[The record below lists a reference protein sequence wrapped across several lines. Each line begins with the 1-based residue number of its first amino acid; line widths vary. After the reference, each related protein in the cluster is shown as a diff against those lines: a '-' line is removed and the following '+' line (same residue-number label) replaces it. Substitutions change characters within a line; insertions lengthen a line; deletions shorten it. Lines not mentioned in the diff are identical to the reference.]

1 LLLVI
6 LETCLYYKP
15 FNFCT
20 AGYAFIVNTT
30 QGEPDVKETKPE
42 EAKHETESI
51 RMPLGAHLEEM
62 RRRVVYS
69 LVSIVLCFILC
80 WFFKVQILDIAKRPH
95 KYAMEK
101 VGLST
106 ELQVL
111 SYQEG
116 FYAYMKLC
124 FITSVFLAYP
134 FVIYQIWQFV
144 SSGLYKRE
152 QRYVLLFLPI
162 SYAAF
167 VVGGLFGY
175 FLLIPFGLQFLISIL
190 GPGIQPIITMQDY
203 VSFVFMLTVA
213 LGLVFQLP
221 LLMLLLS
228 KIRFISPDKF
238 IAWRK
243 YAVLVIFII
252 AAIVTPPDPFTQIMT
267 AIPMIVLY
275 ELGILIARPTKKG
288 FTFLGMIVGGGLMLL
303 FVFYFYLTHKG
314 GEVNL
319 LDTRGEVLFMYPEGR
334 EWERVSNHTHFRN
347 GIALKTG
354 GEGRTALSAK
364 KGVDVGM
371 DENTEV
377 HFLDPRKIRLTSGQI
392 LISTKGL
399 EMPLEIDT
407 PNGRIRTQGGTLN
420 IVAKDFV
427 TIVTAVKGDAILF
440 MEGEEKKLLEGRQHK
455 MSIGGEP
462 VDIGAIITW
471 SEGVIN
477 KPEGSK

>member
-1 LLLVI
+1 
-6 LETCLYYKP
+6 
-15 FNFCT
+15 
-20 AGYAFIVNTT
+20 
-30 QGEPDVKETKPE
+30 
-42 EAKHETESI
+42 
-51 RMPLGAHLEEM
+51 MPLGAHLEEL

-69 LVSIVLCFILC
+69 LISIVLCFILC
-80 WFFKVQILDIAKRPH
+80 WFFKVQILDMAKRPH
-95 KYAMEK
+95 KFAMEK

-144 SSGLYKRE
+144 SAGLYKKE
-152 QRYVLLFLPI
+152 QRYVLLFLPV

-175 FLLIPFGLQFLISIL
+175 FLLIPFGLQFLIGIL
-190 GPGIQPIITMQDY
+190 GPGIQPIITMKDY

-221 LLMLLLS
+221 LVMLLLS
-228 KIRFISPDKF
+228 KIRFITPDKF

-243 YAVLVIFII
+243 YAILVIFII
-252 AAIVTPPDPFTQIMT
+252 AAIVTPPDPFTQSMT

-288 FTFLGMIVGGGLMLL
+288 FFLLGTIVGGGILLLLM
-303 FVFYFYLTHKG
+303 FYFYFTHKG

-319 LDTRGEVLFMYPEGR
+319 LDTRGEVQFLHPEGQ
-334 EWERVSNHTHFRN
+334 EWEKVANHTRFRN
-347 GIALKTG
+347 GVTLKTG
-354 GEGRTALSAK
+354 SEGSIALSTR
-364 KGVDVGM
+364 KGIDIGM
-371 DENTEV
+371 DANTEV
-377 HFLDPRKIRLTSGQI
+377 HIVDSLKLRMKSGQI
-392 LISTKGL
+392 LISVKGL
-399 EMPLEIDT
+399 KTPLEIDT
-407 PNGRIRTQGGTLN
+407 PNGRIRTEQGTLN
-420 IVAKDFV
+420 IVAKDFI
-427 TIVTAVKGDAILF
+427 TIVTAVKGDAVLVT
-440 MEGEEKKLLEGRQHK
+440 EGEEKKLLEGRQHK

-462 VDIGAIITW
+462 VDIGAIINW

-477 KPEGSK
+477 KSAGGE

>member
-1 LLLVI
+1 
-6 LETCLYYKP
+6 
-15 FNFCT
+15 
-20 AGYAFIVNTT
+20 
-30 QGEPDVKETKPE
+30 
-42 EAKHETESI
+42 
-51 RMPLGAHLEEM
+51 MPLGAHLEEL
-62 RRRVVYS
+62 RRRVIYS
-69 LVSIVLCFILC
+69 LISIVLCFILC
-80 WFFKVQILDIAKRPH
+80 WFFKVQILDMAKRPH
-95 KYAMEK
+95 KFAMEK

-144 SSGLYKRE
+144 SAGLYKKE
-152 QRYVLLFLPI
+152 QRYVLLFLPV

-175 FLLIPFGLQFLISIL
+175 FLLIPFGLQFLIGIL
-190 GPGIQPIITMQDY
+190 GPGIQPIITMKDY

-221 LLMLLLS
+221 LVMLLLS
-228 KIRFISPDKF
+228 KIRFITPDKF

-243 YAVLVIFII
+243 YAILVIFII
-252 AAIVTPPDPFTQIMT
+252 AAIVTPPDPFTQSMT

-288 FTFLGMIVGGGLMLL
+288 IFLLGTIVGGGILLLLM
-303 FVFYFYLTHKG
+303 FYFYFTHKG

-319 LDTRGEVLFMYPEGR
+319 LDTRGEVQFLHPEGQ
-334 EWERVSNHTHFRN
+334 EWEKVANHTRFRN
-347 GIALKTG
+347 GVTLKTG
-354 GEGRTALSAK
+354 SEGSIALSTR
-364 KGVDVGM
+364 KGIDIGM
-371 DENTEV
+371 DANTEV
-377 HFLDPRKIRLTSGQI
+377 HIVDSLKLRMKSGQI
-392 LISTKGL
+392 LISVKGL
-399 EMPLEIDT
+399 KTPLEIDT
-407 PNGRIRTQGGTLN
+407 PNGRIRTERGTLN
-420 IVAKDFV
+420 IVAKDFI
-427 TIVTAVKGDAILF
+427 TIVTAVKGDAVLVT
-440 MEGEEKKLLEGRQHK
+440 EGEEKKLLEGRQHK

-462 VDIGAIITW
+462 VDIGAIINW

-477 KPEGSK
+477 KSAGGE

>member
-1 LLLVI
+1 
-6 LETCLYYKP
+6 
-15 FNFCT
+15 
-20 AGYAFIVNTT
+20 
-30 QGEPDVKETKPE
+30 
-42 EAKHETESI
+42 
-51 RMPLGAHLEEM
+51 MPLGAHLEEL
-62 RRRVVYS
+62 RRRVIYS
-69 LVSIVLCFILC
+69 LISIVLCFILC
-80 WFFKVQILDIAKRPH
+80 WFFKVQILDMAKRPH
-95 KYAMEK
+95 KFAMEK

-144 SSGLYKRE
+144 SAGLYKKE
-152 QRYVLLFLPI
+152 QRYVLLFLPV

-175 FLLIPFGLQFLISIL
+175 FLLIPFGLQFLIGIL
-190 GPGIQPIITMQDY
+190 GPGIQPIITMKDY

-221 LLMLLLS
+221 LVMLLLS
-228 KIRFISPDKF
+228 KIRFITPDKF

-243 YAVLVIFII
+243 YAILVIFII
-252 AAIVTPPDPFTQIMT
+252 AAIVTPPDPFTQSMT

-288 FTFLGMIVGGGLMLL
+288 FFLLGTIVGGGILLLLM
-303 FVFYFYLTHKG
+303 FYFYFTHKG

-319 LDTRGEVLFMYPEGR
+319 LDTRGEVQFLHPEGQ
-334 EWERVSNHTHFRN
+334 EWEKVANHTRFRN
-347 GIALKTG
+347 GVTLKTG
-354 GEGRTALSAK
+354 SEGSIALSTR
-364 KGVDVGM
+364 KGIDIGM
-371 DENTEV
+371 DANTEV
-377 HFLDPRKIRLTSGQI
+377 HIVDSLKLRMKSGQI
-392 LISTKGL
+392 LISVKGL
-399 EMPLEIDT
+399 KTPLEIDT
-407 PNGRIRTQGGTLN
+407 PNGRIRTERGTLN
-420 IVAKDFV
+420 IVAKDFI
-427 TIVTAVKGDAILF
+427 TIVTAVKGDAVLVT
-440 MEGEEKKLLEGRQHK
+440 EGEEKKLLEGRQHK

-462 VDIGAIITW
+462 VDIGAIINW

-477 KPEGSK
+477 KSAGGE